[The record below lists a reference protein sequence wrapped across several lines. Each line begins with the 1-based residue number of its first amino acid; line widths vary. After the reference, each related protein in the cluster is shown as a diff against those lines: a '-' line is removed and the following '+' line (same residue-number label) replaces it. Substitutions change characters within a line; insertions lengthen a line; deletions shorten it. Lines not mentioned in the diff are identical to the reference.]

1 MSADTEQLTDF
12 QKGVRAM
19 FDYLTERAA
28 NHWHSHQD
36 LNAVCEKENALVL
49 DWAEDGLHQLDESS
63 FCAWKS
69 IVDAQSRIASLTAH
83 VDRLKQELAQY
94 SAAREEKGS

>member
-1 MSADTEQLTDF
+1 MSADTEQLTEF

-36 LNAVCEKENALVL
+36 LTAVCEKENALVL

-63 FCAWKS
+63 FRTWKS
-69 IVDAQSRIASLTAH
+69 IVDAQSRITGLTAQ
-83 VDRLKQELAQY
+83 VVRLTHELAQY
-94 SAAREEKGS
+94 RDAKVDD